1 VDEDR
6 PQVSTPVAA
15 IDIAIH
21 RPGTSTVL
29 PVAATGPRSGEPAL
43 PSRLTAVGPSSQP
56 PPNREPAHTA
66 ADLLPPPVPMETS
79 RLEDVL
85 AVMATDP
92 QRTWRTTELATLL
105 QLDRKSLS
113 GSLNQWAR
121 RAILAKSGHGT
132 FTIPDGPPVPSRLA
146 VRLDDVIAVMGTD
159 PQRHWHTRDIAAAL
173 NTVKQDTL
181 AIHMS
186 AWAKKK
192 LLVKPAPATYA
203 LPPPQTLG
211 ELTV

>member
-1 VDEDR
+1 MRAVPCR
-6 PQVSTPVAA
+6 PVVQIPSSRAEPDPARVA
-15 IDIAIH
+15 
-21 RPGTSTVL
+21 R
-29 PVAATGPRSGEPAL
+29 GEP
-43 PSRLTAVGPSSQP
+43 RDHIDGV
-56 PPNREPAHTA
+56 
-66 ADLLPPPVPMETS
+66 PVYGWGQAP
-79 RLEDVL
+79 L

-105 QLDRKSLS
+105 RLDRKSLS

-121 RAILAKSGHGT
+121 RTILTKSVHGT
-132 FTIPDGPPVPSRLA
+132 FKIPDGPPVPSRLA
-146 VRLDDVIAVMGTD
+146 VRLDDVVAVMGTD

-211 ELTV
+211 ELTVQDKPAPISRNKTRSPARPDQPPSRAA